1 MNKQRYLAEL
11 RRLLVFMNE
20 EDRDEAVRRCAE
32 AFDAAGPEGEALLLA
47 DMGSPTKMAI
57 GLSRGYEPGRIPDVI
72 PRAAIVRPKAAEPVE
87 KPSSAEEFLPPE
99 PEITWT
105 ELPAFDVT
113 EAEAP
118 AADTAP
124 ETSAAPAEV
133 ESAPAGE
140 SAPEPEAAPAE
151 GPAPEPEASAETAAP
166 AQEPAPEPKK
176 EAPAAAAAPEAPA
189 AAELDE
195 APGPRTIIERT
206 MPLGL
211 GIPLFL
217 LVFVALGIPLGLL
230 CLALSLALLVPGCA
244 ILFGAYLIGVGG
256 LWCTAY
262 MADAA
267 LLFGAAFIVL
277 AIGLLVLWLG
287 IWLAVKLWTVYVK
300 GVGWIAGELLGRR
313 VTTDE

>member
-32 AFDAAGPEGEALLLA
+32 AFDAAGPEGEAALLA

-57 GLSRGYEPGRIPDVI
+57 GLSRGYEPGKIPDVI
-72 PRAAIVRPKAAEPVE
+72 PKTAIVRPKAEEIPAAPATAAEGL
-87 KPSSAEEFLPPE
+87 LPPE

-105 ELPAFDVT
+105 ELPSFG
-113 EAEAP
+113 
-118 AADTAP
+118 AP
-124 ETSAAPAEV
+124 EE
-133 ESAPAGE
+133 
-140 SAPEPEAAPAE
+140 
-151 GPAPEPEASAETAAP
+151 ETPNAD
-166 AQEPAPEPKK
+166 
-176 EAPAAAAAPEAPA
+176 AAPEAPA
-189 AAELDE
+189 EPSEADAAPAGEAIPEAGIPAGEPVPQPEPPAEAPEAPAAEAPDA
-195 APGPRTIIERT
+195 APGPRTVIERT

-211 GIPLFL
+211 GIPLFI
-217 LVFVALGIPLGLL
+217 LVFGALGIPLGLL
-230 CLALSLALLVPGCA
+230 CLALSLALLAPGCA

-256 LWCTAY
+256 LWCTSY

-287 IWLAVKLWTVYVK
+287 FWLAVKLWTAYVR
-300 GVGWIAGELLGRR
+300 GVGWIAGELLGRK
-313 VTTDE
+313 VTADE